1 MRIHPSEQT
10 LTLACNYNTI
20 LTDSTV
26 GNALK
31 YTLSGKVTIKL
42 FTDQGSTAMQEEVAN
57 ITLLVED
64 TGIGMSKDFVSNDVF
79 VPFRQADSHSPG
91 TGLGLSIVKEVVK
104 EFKGS
109 LDVHSELGKGSRV
122 SVRFAAKLTEPPE
135 SSDDDLRSSLG
146 AQNRHIRMFQLADY
160 LGHSS
165 PRNMKSVAG
174 SLQRTA
180 SQWLGCETSNS
191 REMTPVPRGCICAV
205 FEAELSA
212 LNKERADGVRN
223 LIETLAESDS
233 RLLIFARSIA
243 SSQPEFEFENF
254 KNKPIYVHQP

>member
-1 MRIHPSEQT
+1 
-10 LTLACNYNTI
+10 LTG
-20 LTDSTV
+20 STV

-31 YTLSGKVTIKL
+31 YTPSGKVTINL
-42 FTDQGSTAMQEEVAN
+42 FTDQGSETEETTNV
-57 ITLLVED
+57 TLLVED

-79 VPFRQADSHSPG
+79 VPFRQADSHAPG

-122 SVRFAAKLTEPPE
+122 SVRFAAKLNKPSE
-135 SSDDDLRSSLG
+135 SADDDLGSSLG
-146 AQNRHIRMFQLADY
+146 AQGRHIRMFHLADY
-160 LGHSS
+160 LGHLS
-165 PRNMKSVAG
+165 PRSTKSVAS

-180 SQWLGCETSNS
+180 SQWLGCETSTS
-191 REMTPVPRGCICAV
+191 RELTPMPPGCICAV
-205 FEAELSA
+205 SEAELGM
-212 LNKERADGVRN
+212 LNREQPDGVRT

-254 KNKPIYVHQP
+254 RNKPIYVHQP

>member
-1 MRIHPSEQT
+1 
-10 LTLACNYNTI
+10 
-20 LTDSTV
+20 
-26 GNALK
+26 
-31 YTLSGKVTIKL
+31 
-42 FTDQGSTAMQEEVAN
+42 
-57 ITLLVED
+57 
-64 TGIGMSKDFVSNDVF
+64 MSRDFVANDVF

-122 SVRFAAKLTEPPE
+122 SVRFTAKLTKPSE
-135 SSDDDLRSSLG
+135 STDDSLG
-146 AQNRHIRMFQLADY
+146 SSPSAQGKHIRMFQLADQ
-160 LGHSS
+160 LGHPSS
-165 PRNMKSVAG
+165 RNTKSVAS

-180 SQWLGCETSNS
+180 SQWLGCEVSTS
-191 REMTPVPRGCICAV
+191 REMTPVPRGSLCAV
-205 FEAELSA
+205 SETEISI
-212 LNKERADGVRN
+212 LNEEHSDGVRN
-223 LIETLAESDS
+223 LIKTLAESDS

>member
-1 MRIHPSEQT
+1 VESSRAD
-10 LTLACNYNTI
+10 LTLACDSGTI
-20 LTDSTV
+20 LTNATV

-42 FTDQGSTAMQEEVAN
+42 FTDQGSSTMQEETASV
-57 ITLLVED
+57 TLLVED

-109 LDVHSELGKGSRV
+109 LDVHSEPGKGSRV
-122 SVRFAAKLTEPPE
+122 SVKFAAKLTEPSE

-146 AQNRHIRMFQLADY
+146 IQGRHVRMFQLADY
-160 LGHSS
+160 LGHPS
-165 PRNMKSVAG
+165 PRTTKSVAG

-180 SQWLGCETSNS
+180 SQWLRCETSTS
-191 REMTPVPRGCICAV
+191 RDMAPVPRGCICV
-205 FEAELSA
+205 VSEAELSA
-212 LNKERADGVRN
+212 LNKEQAGGVRI
-223 LIETLAESDS
+223 LVETLAESDS

-254 KNKPIYVHQP
+254 KNMPIYVHQP